1 MYQKVINKWLFVA
14 PSHKT
19 DKKYD
24 VYDNR
29 TGDYVCSFGQIKK
42 NGIPY
47 EQFRDRIGYYK
58 EYNHYDRERRNRYRN
73 RHKKDAYN
81 VIGTPSYFSTY
92 FLWE

>member
-1 MYQKVINKWLFVA
+1 MYQKVINNWLFVA
-14 PSHKT
+14 PSHKK

-58 EYNHYDRERRNRYRN
+58 EYNHYDRERREELRVSLQTQR
-73 RHKKDAYN
+73 
-81 VIGTPSYFSTY
+81 PSIRRC
-92 FLWE
+92 